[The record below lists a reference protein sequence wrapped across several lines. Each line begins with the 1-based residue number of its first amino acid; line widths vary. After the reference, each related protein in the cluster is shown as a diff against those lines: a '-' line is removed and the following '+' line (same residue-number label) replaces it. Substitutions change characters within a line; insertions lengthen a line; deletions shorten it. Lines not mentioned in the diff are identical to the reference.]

1 MLSISRPKRAE
12 RVRRGGERERAEGR
26 GTPLTVLMTLT
37 LIMHV
42 YFDLKFAPN
51 ALALDYK

>member
-1 MLSISRPKRAE
+1 MLSISRPKRTE

-51 ALALDYK
+51 ALPLDYK

>member
-1 MLSISRPKRAE
+1 MLSVSRPKRAE